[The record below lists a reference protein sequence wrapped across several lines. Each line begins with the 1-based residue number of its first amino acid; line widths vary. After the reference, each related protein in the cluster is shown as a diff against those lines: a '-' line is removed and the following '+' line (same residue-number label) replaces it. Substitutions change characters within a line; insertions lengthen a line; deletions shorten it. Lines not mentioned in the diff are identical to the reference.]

1 MSISYYNFKDNN
13 LILSRD
19 RFGQKP
25 LYYQLLKDNF
35 YFSNSIAALNSLT
48 QKELKFNKKKLRDLL
63 TSPDKSY
70 GLNSD
75 TLFDGIYQFPPGNY
89 LKIDLNKKTKIK
101 FKNIGI

>member
-1 MSISYYNFKDNN
+1 MLDGMWSISYYNFKDNN

-48 QKELKFNKKKLRDLL
+48 QKELKFNKKIERSL

-75 TLFDGIYQFPPGNY
+75 I
-89 LKIDLNKKTKIK
+89 I
-101 FKNIGI
+101 